1 MQAIRYLS
9 KEGYIMNSK
18 KVNWMFLI
26 TILVEFI
33 IVFVFGMFYQFITIG
48 IVTNLLISEL
58 ILVVPALIFVI
69 ATRTRLQDV
78 LVFKPI
84 KTSTVLMIILFTYL
98 TMPLVT
104 TINAFTMLFS
114 DNVVA
119 EMSAD
124 ILNMPFLV
132 MLFLMG
138 IFGPVCE
145 EVVFR
150 GIVHSGYRRT
160 GTALQAMIF
169 SALLFGFMH
178 MNFNQSL
185 YAFVIGFMLVLLKEA
200 TGSMWGSIVYHVIFN
215 SNTVIM
221 LYASEKWLTDLTS
234 DATEML
240 DTNTLIISI
249 SVSMVIATFTI
260 AIAGCCLVW
269 IANNENRKEYLI
281 DIWKNRKINRGRMI
295 TVPLIISVVLC
306 LAYMILQLII
316 E

>member
-1 MQAIRYLS
+1 
-9 KEGYIMNSK
+9 MNSK
-18 KVNWMFLI
+18 KVNWMFLF

-33 IVFVFGMFYQFITIG
+33 VVFLLGMFYEHISIG
-48 IVTNLLISEL
+48 IVTNLIISEL
-58 ILVVPALIFVI
+58 ILVVPALIFVTASRI
-69 ATRTRLQDV
+69 RLSDL
-78 LVFKPI
+78 LVFRPI

-98 TMPLVT
+98 SMPLVT

-119 EMSAD
+119 EMSGD

-138 IFGPVCE
+138 IVGPVCE

-150 GIVHSGYRRT
+150 GVVHSGYRLS

-178 MNFNQSL
+178 MNFNQSI
-185 YAFVIGFMLVLLKEA
+185 YAFIIGFMLVLLKEA
-200 TGSMWGSIVYHVIFN
+200 TGSMWGSIVYHVVFN

-221 LYASEKWLTDLTS
+221 LYASEKWFKDLADNTTDK
-234 DATEML
+234 L
-240 DTNTLIISI
+240 DTDTLIISI
-249 SVSMVIATFTI
+249 SVSMVIASVTI
-260 AIAGCCLVW
+260 AIAGCCLLW

-281 DIWKNRKINRGRMI
+281 DIWNNRKINRGRMI
-295 TVPLIISVVLC
+295 TVPLVISIILC
-306 LAYMILQLII
+306 LAYMILQLLI
-316 E
+316 